1 MNYSETNSEELFD
14 RFEENEMPDEKD
26 PFCNQTENRSFRE
39 SYSHVI
45 PAFFFRTE
53 KCRKKPSQYER
64 KRLRYFYNI
73 TGTLLMAKLF
83 IEAASLLVFYI
94 LMFLFA
100 FALSPNL
107 NFYYSALSDETI
119 KYAFRI
125 IAVIVSSGSVFFAG
139 CRFSELKPARL
150 LKGKGTIKTGDV
162 VLSFMTGMF
171 VAALANI
178 ITFSFPFSP
187 TAYMPSAMYIE
198 KDWTLVAAAALC
210 NCIVIPAADGLI
222 FRGLALKN
230 LSRASQR
237 FGIITSSLLCALA
250 TCSLPAML
258 PAFLMSLLLCSITV
272 KYNSVI
278 PSVLIHMA
286 VNTSSMI
293 ISVYSIFA
301 WDQSELLMRVWT
313 IITLVL
319 GGVFTFIRLI
329 REPLPKN
336 KPEQRRRALPVLLTS
351 AFVILLFPL
360 YALTSLAKLLYFMY
374 M

>member
-1 MNYSETNSEELFD
+1 
-14 RFEENEMPDEKD
+14 
-26 PFCNQTENRSFRE
+26 
-39 SYSHVI
+39 
-45 PAFFFRTE
+45 
-53 KCRKKPSQYER
+53 
-64 KRLRYFYNI
+64 
-73 TGTLLMAKLF
+73 
-83 IEAASLLVFYI
+83 
-94 LMFLFA
+94 
-100 FALSPNL
+100 
-107 NFYYSALSDETI
+107 
-119 KYAFRI
+119 
-125 IAVIVSSGSVFFAG
+125 
-139 CRFSELKPARL
+139 
-150 LKGKGTIKTGDV
+150 
-162 VLSFMTGMF
+162 
-171 VAALANI
+171 
-178 ITFSFPFSP
+178 
-187 TAYMPSAMYIE
+187 
-198 KDWTLVAAAALC
+198 
-210 NCIVIPAADGLI
+210 
-222 FRGLALKN
+222 
-230 LSRASQR
+230 
-237 FGIITSSLLCALA
+237 
-250 TCSLPAML
+250 
-258 PAFLMSLLLCSITV
+258 MSLLLCSITV